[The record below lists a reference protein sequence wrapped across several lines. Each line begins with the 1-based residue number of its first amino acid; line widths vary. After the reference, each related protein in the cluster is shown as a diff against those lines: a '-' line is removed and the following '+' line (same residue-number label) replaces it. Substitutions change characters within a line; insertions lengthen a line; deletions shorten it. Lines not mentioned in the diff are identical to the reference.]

1 MEFKTELKEYQNIV
15 EKELEKYIRKQI
27 CPEQMLNESMEYS
40 LMADAVLF
48 VWDGR
53 TQGIDKT
60 LLYAKRKNKPYAFII
75 V

>member
-1 MEFKTELKEYQNIV
+1 MV
-15 EKELEKYIRKQI
+15 D
-27 CPEQMLNESMEYS
+27 
-40 LMADAVLF
+40 MADAVLF

>member
-1 MEFKTELKEYQNIV
+1 SSADFTRRGAVKGTKIYRRRAYV
-15 EKELEKYIRKQI
+15 FDSATA
-27 CPEQMLNESMEYS
+27 NESMVD
-40 LMADAVLF
+40 MADAVLF